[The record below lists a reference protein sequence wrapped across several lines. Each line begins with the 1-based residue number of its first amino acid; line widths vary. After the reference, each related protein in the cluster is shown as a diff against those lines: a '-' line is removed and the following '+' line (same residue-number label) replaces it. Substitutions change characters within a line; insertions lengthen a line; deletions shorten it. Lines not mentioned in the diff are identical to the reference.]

1 MSLALRW
8 GNDNEEGGGFI
19 YMDSVTAYTQNYSGK
34 VTSHPV
40 DGGANISDHFVKDNN
55 KITISAVITGVD
67 ISTGT
72 YLIQDLVG
80 NAPFNSQ
87 EAPTAVSVNSTDQSV
102 LKKFIPDSIGQF
114 LSDSTPEVVVD
125 SRRTDLLEQIRQALV
140 DLTSGVLFNEKTG
153 QFDPNIQIVRLFE
166 YDKTLL
172 RKVINNLVM
181 TNLIFKE
188 DPNMGYGLYCDMTFE
203 QITFAFLKKTTIPKD
218 ITNSLKKKASD
229 KSSKGKQDS
238 TPQNVDGADA
248 GSNAPKDTDPLRQ
261 ARENG

>member
-40 DGGANISDHFVKDNN
+40 DGGANISDHFVKENT
-55 KITISAVITGVD
+55 KITLSAVITGVD

-80 NAPFNSQ
+80 NAPFNSEQ
-87 EAPTAVSVNSTDQSV
+87 APNAVSVNSTDQSV

-125 SRRTDLLEQIRQALV
+125 SRRTDLLEQIRQALI

-188 DPNMGYGLYCDMTFE
+188 DPNTGYGLYCDMTFE

-218 ITNSLKKKASD
+218 IVNPLKKKASD

-248 GSNAPKDTDPLRQ
+248 GSDAPKDTDPLRQ

>member
-55 KITISAVITGVD
+55 KITISAIITGVD

-188 DPNMGYGLYCDMTFE
+188 DPNTGYGLYCDMTFE